1 MGEAGRVLVS
11 SDLNSDGGTN
21 TTVTGNI
28 DIVLVCAQSAGNIG
42 SVARV
47 IKNTGM
53 GGLSLV
59 EPVAFE
65 DDNDAWA
72 MACNASEVLKEARV
86 SKTLKEALK
95 GARFVAG
102 SSRRKGKLRH
112 PTLTLDEATGE
123 ILKHAARNPVSIVF
137 GREDRGLLNEE
148 VSLCDVLF
156 EIPTHPGYPSLNLS
170 HAVFAVA
177 YALFTSGKDFRGEL
191 APELAQR
198 EEVEKL
204 YAHLEKTLRGLGY
217 GEDDKGGEYLLS
229 VIMKN
234 FHRLFGRTGLMEKE
248 VGMLRGILAKIDR

>member
-1 MGEAGRVLVS
+1 M
-11 SDLNSDGGTN
+11 
-21 TTVTGNI
+21 NI
-28 DIVLVCAQSAGNIG
+28 TDNIEILLVCPQSSGNIG

-47 IKNTGM
+47 IKNTGL

-59 EPVAFE
+59 SPVDFSNNEAFS
-65 DDNDAWA
+65 
-72 MACNASEVLKEARV
+72 MACNATDVLEGARV
-86 SKTLKEALK
+86 SDTLTDALV

-112 PTLTLDEATGE
+112 PTLTLDEGVGE
-123 ILKHAARNPVSIVF
+123 ILKHAAKNPVSIVF

-148 VSLCDVLF
+148 VALCDVLF

-177 YALFTSGKDFRGEL
+177 YALFTKGKDFSGEL
-191 APELAQR
+191 APELAER

-217 GEDDKGGEYLLS
+217 GEEDKGGEYLLS

-248 VGMLRGILAKIDR
+248 VGMLRGILAKIGAESALMKGLRGH